1 MANEIMRITSK
12 GQLTI
17 PVSIRKELKIKEGDY
32 FKVDVENEEIRLKKV
47 DSFNPLSEDDPIWK
61 MIGTG
66 ESGHKDISVNHDAYL
81 AQEEVKR
88 WKK

>member
-1 MANEIMRITSK
+1 MPNEIMRVSSK

-17 PVSIRKELKIKEGDY
+17 PVSIRKELNIREGDY
-32 FKVDVENEEIRLKKV
+32 LRVNIEENEIRLKKV
-47 DSFNPLSEDDPIWK
+47 DAVQPLSADDPIWK
-61 MIGTG
+61 MIGTV
-66 ESGHKDISVNHDAYL
+66 ESGLKDVSVNHDAYL